1 MSKVY
6 STEELIQ
13 ILADE
18 RRACMSGQRL
28 NLAVSPSGISPFI
41 DQFLQ
46 PEGIQKFAAYS
57 DFRATIHQY
66 QRTHQVSGIVW
77 QTIAIHGQPLRYP
90 KVDDQLIALPDDLAT
105 LKAAKLE
112 ILAFWQR
119 VSAGMDLY
127 LSLKAG
133 KFYQPIAAVDVD
145 RIAQRTEW
153 ASLCQQ
159 GKSTSLEIILQLGWG
174 QPEAATYRRGFPDS
188 GSESIHAV
196 YPGQQPL
203 C

>member
-66 QRTHQVSGIVW
+66 QRTYQVSGIIW
-77 QTIAIHGQPLRYP
+77 QTIAIASHHLRYP
-90 KVDDQLIALPDDLAT
+90 KVDDQLIALPEDLNT
-105 LKAAKLE
+105 LKAAKPAILE
-112 ILAFWQR
+112 FWQQ
-119 VSAGMDLY
+119 VTVEMDLY

-133 KFYQPIAAVDVD
+133 KFYQPIASVDVD

-159 GKSTSLEIILQLGWG
+159 GKSTDLEVILQLGWG

-196 YPGQQPL
+196 YPGNQPL